1 MKSSFKTKED
11 EIWEELFPRIVFL
24 IKKNK
29 WAWQSV
35 GAVLGLCGGI
45 LSIVLTIVLPFV
57 IFWLTPGDLVS
68 ILEKISFIFLALS
81 LPLLAVGSHCLDLL
95 EKKSHDFP
103 AAEMRL
109 YLKNVKNAEFDF

>member
-1 MKSSFKTKED
+1 MKSSLKSNED

-35 GAVLGLCGGI
+35 GAVFGLCGGI

-57 IFWLTPGDLVS
+57 ISWLTPSDLVS

-81 LPLLAVGSHCLDLL
+81 LPLLALGANCLDLL
-95 EKKSHDFP
+95 EKKTNHFP

-109 YLKNVKNAEFDF
+109 NLKNMKNAEFDF